1 MNFPSNGLLLYFP
14 KNMLFESFEEWNYLF
29 KKKKKV
35 LRQISLDQNMGE
47 KANQRKIFC
56 YDSKRC
62 IQTFE
67 LYSVIL
73 YRTLAVVL

>member
-1 MNFPSNGLLLYFP
+1 MGCYYVPQRTCFLNRLKNGIISL
-14 KNMLFESFEEWNYLF
+14 
-29 KKKKKV
+29 KKKKV
-35 LRQISLDQNMGE
+35 LRQISFDQNMKK

-67 LYSVIL
+67 LYSIIYNTGSSITKSKL
-73 YRTLAVVL
+73 D